1 MNLKA
6 YDCWASH
13 PQTTSQCYIT
23 HICPW
28 FCTTP
33 EDHAAKVPVWCR
45 SSAAIT
51 KPKLCSRA
59 SRYVLVGDKVCVSAV
74 MIQGGLG
81 LWVFFLSSQPI
92 RALRE
97 THLPLQEA
105 GRSLLLLVGSSFEA
119 VEMAVNFVCSFA
131 TLCCLALWSF
141 TRPSGGKSG
150 K

>member
-81 LWVFFLSSQPI
+81 LWFFFSFLSANKSTQRDTSSLAGS
-92 RALRE
+92 RAV
-97 THLPLQEA
+97 TPLA
-105 GRSLLLLVGSSFEA
+105 SGLLFWSSRDGSELCLQLCHSVLF
-119 VEMAVNFVCSFA
+119 S
-131 TLCCLALWSF
+131 TLELHQAF
-141 TRPSGGKSG
+141 RR
-150 K
+150 